1 MEDRLKEAAAKNAAL
16 MAEND
21 LLRKKLATLNSE
33 NKRLQTLVT
42 PESEKSPQPSR
53 GGFAAMVIV
62 LLLGFSL
69 GLVSLK

>member
-21 LLRKKLATLNSE
+21 VLRKKLVTLDSE

-42 PESEKSPQPSR
+42 RESDKSSHTGG
-53 GGFAAMVIV
+53 GGFAVMAIV

-69 GLVSLK
+69 GFVSFQ